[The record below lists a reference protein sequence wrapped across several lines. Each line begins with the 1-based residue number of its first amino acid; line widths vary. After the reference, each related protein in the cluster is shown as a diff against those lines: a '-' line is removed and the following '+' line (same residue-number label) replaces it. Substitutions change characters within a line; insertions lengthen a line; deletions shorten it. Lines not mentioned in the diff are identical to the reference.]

1 MRKILCFIVIFVSI
15 FFNINMT
22 QTNAEDFIPSSN
34 PIIVEAFVSN
44 FYKTNGYVFQHY
56 SKAKFRDQIVFFNY
70 HTTDNLKIP
79 ESSIR
84 QSKVYKRTN
93 FVPDVYVNGIYNYP
107 GYMMYNDEIEKAI
120 NTKNYPIDIQ
130 IIPEKD
136 QIVIKMKTHQKLT
149 DLSLVAL
156 VYEDEVWQMVEND
169 DKDCFHPYTVR
180 RILTNPSGDYFT
192 IQPDLLITKKYKIP
206 IKLNRQMG
214 IVVFVQNS
222 KSNVIYGSGHIKVI
236 DKPITTLYWN
246 QYDPNLSE
254 EDSMA
259 NKGYVTLHTGYDN
272 MVFKANAP
280 HHLKSINMAIDMYS
294 AIKYFRLSHLEVY
307 IPNTIIKFDKNA
319 GIIALTFPE
328 EINSDNTVGIFKLV
342 VRCISPGVDLSFPVY
357 KLFVNDSNSEPIGW
371 DYIELRHY
379 YINEVDIIF
388 NPLDLNEDYI
398 VDKYDLDKIIY
409 EFGQLSKDK
418 SYDLKYDVFPP
429 ASSFL
434 EEDRDKHG
442 DGRIDIQDIILVERE
457 TWIYDPP
464 KS

>member
-1 MRKILCFIVIFVSI
+1 LA
-15 FFNINMT
+15 
-22 QTNAEDFIPSSN
+22 QTNAEDFTPSPN
-34 PIIVEAFVSN
+34 PIVVEAFVSN

-56 SKAKFRDQIVFFNY
+56 SRTIFKDQIIFFNY
-70 HTTDNLKIP
+70 HIKDNLNVP
-79 ESSIR
+79 ENEKRWSTF
-84 QSKVYKRTN
+84 YKKTGTPTV
-93 FVPDVYVNGIYNYP
+93 FVNGTYNYA
-107 GYMMYNDEIEKAI
+107 GYMEYDEEIQKAI

-222 KSNVIYGSGHIKVI
+222 KSNVIYGSGHIKVS

-246 QYDPNLSE
+246 SYDPSIIKT
-254 EDSMA
+254 DT
-259 NKGYVTLHTGYDN
+259 KTIGKYVYLHTGYDN
-272 MVFKANAP
+272 MI
-280 HHLKSINMAIDMYS
+280 LK
-294 AIKYFRLSHLEVY
+294 AIKPSYLKTVNIKIEPYYLKGHFELSHVIPL
-307 IPNTIIKFDKNA
+307 IPNTEIRFSKIA
-319 GIIALTFPE
+319 GTIYAIFPE
-328 EINSDNTVGIFKLV
+328 EINSDQT
-342 VRCISPGVDLSFPVY
+342 VDLFNLVLRCTNPEYYLDFPVT
-357 KLFVNDSNSEPIGW
+357 KLFVNDSEENPCGW
-371 DYIELRHY
+371 TYVQLRHY
-379 YINEVDIIF
+379 YINTVAIYP
-388 NPLDLNEDYI
+388 NPLDINEDYI
-398 VDKYDLDKIIY
+398 VDKHDLDKIIY

-418 SYDLKYDVFPP
+418 TYDLKYDVFPP
-429 ASSFL
+429 ALSLL
-434 EEDRDKHG
+434 EADRDKHG